1 MTVDDALDATS
12 LGNAVISPDGRLAL
26 YVQTKPDWDDNKRKT
41 EVHMV
46 PTDGGESWQY
56 LGDDGGSSFAFS
68 PDGRYLAFLRAAKK
82 KDGGGAS
89 SSKSK
94 AGNDA
99 SRQLWWMRVAGGEAV
114 QLTEHETSVQ
124 SFKWAADSRTIF
136 FRALDERPKDEDKDL
151 KAGGDA
157 VFVNEGANG
166 QELSNWSNL
175 WSFDTSQASG
185 TELSERKA
193 VQLTTEKFIL
203 GDFDPS
209 PDGKQVALTARY
221 RNRRNDGYLTEL
233 FVLDVETKEKRRL
246 TENRAPESNVL
257 WSPKGDAFVYTAA
270 DDEEWLNRNTKIWL
284 MDPVRAEH
292 SLVSGQFEGSISN
305 VVWTPDGSEVLFV
318 GQQGV
323 HSDVYRMNVRS
334 GEFERVTDGQGWL
347 RAASFSADRQT
358 FVYSYSNSATPTD
371 LYAGHLGA
379 TRPEQATTSHGDGV
393 GAVQLTDLNPQLKDV
408 ARGETKVITWKSHD
422 GLEIEGLLHLPLGYE
437 EGTAYPLMLNIH
449 GGPAGYFADMW
460 RPHYHIYSGLGYA
473 SLSPNVRGSS
483 GYTDAL
489 REGNT
494 VGEEDGI
501 GLGDYHDLM
510 TGVDQLIA
518 DGVAD
523 PDRLALRGWSYGGI
537 LGGWT
542 ITQTDRFKAASIG
555 AGVYDWASEYGPG
568 FNHDVRLWH
577 IGGTPWENPTG
588 YRNQSAISFVEN
600 VTTPTL
606 LLHGEEDTT
615 CTEQQS
621 MMMFVALQDI
631 GKAPAR
637 YIKFPRQP
645 HGIREPRHVRIRD
658 IEEIRWMKQHVEGVE
673 WTPWERKRKKK
684 NGEDSDDSD
693 ESGDDEGDASGTPAP
708 SGGGDGGI

>member
-1 MTVDDALDATS
+1 MTVDDAIDAIS
-12 LGNAVISPDGRLAL
+12 LGTALISPDGRHAL
-26 YVQTKPDWDDNKRKT
+26 FARTKPDWDENKRET
-41 EVHMV
+41 EIHMV
-46 PTDGGESWQY
+46 PTDGGEAWRY
-56 LGDDGGSSFAFS
+56 LGDDGGSAFAFS
-68 PDGRYLAFLRAAKK
+68 PDGRYLAFLRTAKK
-82 KDGGGAS
+82 KEGG

-94 AGNDA
+94 AGNND
-99 SRQLWWMRVAGGEAV
+99 SMQLWWMRVAGGEAV
-114 QLTEHETSVQ
+114 QLTEHKTSVQ
-124 SFKWAADSRTIF
+124 SFKWAADSQTIF
-136 FRALDERPKDEDKDL
+136 FKALDERPKDEDKDL
-151 KAGGDA
+151 KAGADA
-157 VFVNEGANG
+157 VFVNEGPNG
-166 QELSNWSNL
+166 QQLSYWSNL
-175 WSFDTSQASG
+175 WSLDTSQ
-185 TELSERKA
+185 EKSERKA
-193 VQLTTEKFIL
+193 VQLTEEKFIL

-221 RNRRNDGYLTEL
+221 RNRRNDAYLTEL
-233 FVLDVETKEKRRL
+233 FVLDVETKTKRRL
-246 TENRAPESNVL
+246 TENRAPENSPL
-257 WSPKGDAFVYTAA
+257 WSPKGDVFVYTAA
-270 DDEEWLNRNTKIWL
+270 DDKEWLNRNTKIWL

-292 SLVSGQFEGSISN
+292 SLVSGQFEGSVSN
-305 VVWTPDGSEVLFV
+305 VVWTPDGSSVLFT
-318 GQQGV
+318 GQQGI

-334 GEFERVTDGQGWL
+334 GEYERLTDGKGWL
-347 RAASFSADRQT
+347 RSASFSADRET
-358 FVYSYSNSATPTD
+358 FVYSYSNASTPPE
-371 LYAGHLGA
+371 LYAGHLSD
-379 TRPEQATTSHGDGV
+379 RPEKAEATHGDGV
-393 GAVQLTDLNPQLKDV
+393 GAVKLTNLNPQLGEV
-408 ARGETKVITWKSHD
+408 ARGEMRVITWKSHD

-437 EGTAYPLMLNIH
+437 EGKPYPLMLNIH

-494 VGEEDGI
+494 TGEGDGI
-501 GLGDYHDLM
+501 GLGDYQDLM
-510 TGVDQLIA
+510 TGVDKLIA
-518 DGVAD
+518 DGLAD

-542 ITQTDRFKAASIG
+542 IGQTDRFKAASIG

-577 IGGTPWENPTG
+577 IGGTPWDNPAG
-588 YRNQSAISFVEN
+588 YRDQSAISFVKN
-600 VTTPTL
+600 VSTATL

-631 GKAPAR
+631 GMAPAR

-658 IEEIRWMKQHVEGVE
+658 IEEIRWMKQHVEGTE

-684 NGEDSDDSD
+684 DDDEGSDSETD
-693 ESGDDEGDASGTPAP
+693 GDDETASSPAP
-708 SGGGDGGI
+708 SGGAGEAP